1 MKNITMQD
9 IAQEAGVTKA
19 TVSMVI
25 NNDKRITEATRQK
38 VLKIIKKLN
47 YYPNESARKLAKGKT
62 DSIAFMAPRFGPHFI
77 ASILDSFECRAVQ
90 SGKYLNGVQ
99 PYATRNETGVME
111 DLLKKIL
118 YGRKADAVVILTQK
132 PSEEIAKEYLEQ
144 KIPMVLIEGEMPG
157 IHSIRVDNVLGAFK
171 ATEYLIR
178 KGRKNIGL
186 IVGAV
191 EAGEGFGANPSA
203 IDRLKGYQKALKDN
217 GIKYDLDK
225 VATVIYYSAEEG
237 TSSLDMLLKKN
248 PKLDAVFCAAGDIV
262 AMSVMERAKQKG
274 LKIPKDLAVVG
285 YDDYLAAK
293 MLNPPLTTIRQSFTD
308 IASIAFDLAVDAIE
322 GKLLDEKH
330 VVLEPELIV
339 RESA

>member
-1 MKNITMQD
+1 MQD